1 MVHVVANETDLLGQV
16 HLLQGLEQNGVAS
29 AVVAQQVDQRK
40 TLRWAIFKVAHV
52 HVGPTAVE
60 EKTSIAGR
68 LVPVALVHVRKAK
81 AVFFENPVADP
92 SDGAGRTGW
101 VVGQTTILRLK
112 ANDAVHK
119 PSCVKASS
127 S

>member
-1 MVHVVANETDLLGQV
+1 MIHVVADETDLLVQV
-16 HLLQGLEQNGVAS
+16 HLLEGLEENGVAG

-40 TLRWAIFKVAHV
+40 TFGRAVFEVAHV
-52 HVGPTAVE
+52 HVGPAAVE
-60 EKTSIAGR
+60 EKSSIAGR
-68 LVPVALVHVRKAK
+68 LVPIALVHVRKAEP
-81 AVFFENPVADP
+81 VFLENPVAGP

-101 VVGQTTILRLK
+101 VVGQTTILGLK

-119 PSCVKASS
+119 PSCVKVSS